1 MSRKY
6 KTVIFLLAVA
16 MLLLTLVC
24 SSALAAVD
32 SLTCAIVA
40 TNDLELRPLQL
51 NQRDA
56 VSVLDMVY
64 ESLFALDDN
73 YAPQP
78 ELAYSYSFISD
89 GRRLE
94 VKLREGVTFH
104 NGQPLTAHDVVAT
117 LDYMYELTGF
127 DKDLNTEVPL
137 DERGLYYSTFYSI

>member
-94 VKLREGVTFH
+94 VKLREGVT
-104 NGQPLTAHDVVAT
+104 
-117 LDYMYELTGF
+117 
-127 DKDLNTEVPL
+127 
-137 DERGLYYSTFYSI
+137 SITVSR